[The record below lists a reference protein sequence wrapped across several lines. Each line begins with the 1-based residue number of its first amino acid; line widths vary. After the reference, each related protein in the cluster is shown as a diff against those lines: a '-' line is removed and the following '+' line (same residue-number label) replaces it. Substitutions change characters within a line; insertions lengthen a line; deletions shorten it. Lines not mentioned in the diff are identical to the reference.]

1 MQGATA
7 TKRLYDSAAFARRYH
22 TDAPLGALWTPQ
34 ATTFA
39 LWAPTARAVVLSL
52 YRSGTGGE
60 ALYTLPLARGERGV
74 WRAAAEG
81 DLDGVYYDYTVTDAE
96 GVARRTADPW
106 AVACGRDGARSM
118 VIDLR
123 RTDPEN
129 WLLTPP
135 LPGGRRISSMK
146 RTSRIFP
153 STPASGVPAAY
164 RGKYKAFT
172 LAHTTLHG
180 DGVHPT
186 CVAYLRRLGV
196 THVQLMP
203 VFDYGSVPEGSDA
216 YNWGYDPVN
225 YNVPDGSYGHRR
237 RRRRG
242 AHPRT
247 ERSRAG
253 IAPKRPAG
261 YHGCGVQPHLYPRF
275 LAVAHRAVVLLPPER
290 RRHAVGRF
298 RLRQRPG
305 QRAQHVRAVYPRVGA
320 VLGAGIP
327 F

>member
-60 ALYTLPLARGERGV
+60 ALCTLPLVRGERGV

-81 DLDGVYYDYTVTDAE
+81 NLDGVYYDYTVTDAE

-129 WLLTPP
+129 WAADAAPARGAEDIIYETHVKDF
-135 LPGGRRISSMK
+135 S
-146 RTSRIFP
+146 FD
-153 STPASGVPAAY
+153 PASGVPAAY

-172 LAHTTLHG
+172 LADTTLHG

-203 VFDYGSVPEGSDA
+203 VFDFGSVPEGSDL
-216 YNWGYDPVN
+216 YNWVTTRSTTTCPR
-225 YNVPDGSYGHRR
+225 GSM
-237 RRRRG
+237 
-242 AHPRT
+242 PPTRT
-247 ERSRAG
+247 TARCASAN
-253 IAPKRPAG
+253 
-261 YHGCGVQPHLYPRF
+261 
-275 LAVAHRAVVLLPPER
+275 
-290 RRHAVGRF
+290 
-298 RLRQRPG
+298 
-305 QRAQHVRAVYPRVGA
+305 
-320 VLGAGIP
+320 
-327 F
+327 